1 MPIIDVINEHVTT
14 LKTIAVELGDLT
26 GKMPYL
32 GRIVNDIVGKKQI
45 KVQDNGKLK
54 RGITNYSLPP
64 SFVFSSKK
72 EYAHIQNHSNISG

>member
-32 GRIVNDIVGKKQI
+32 GRIMNDIVGK
-45 KVQDNGKLK
+45 N
-54 RGITNYSLPP
+54 R
-64 SFVFSSKK
+64 SKFRIM
-72 EYAHIQNHSNISG
+72 EN